1 MGRRLAVAV
10 ALVVTGAVLGATVL
24 REPLA
29 QAAASVPSFFVTND
43 SAHPVPVREQNLDA
57 SGNIKVHEQG
67 TAAVHEQGTAN
78 VNVTNGSIPVTGTVN
93 VSGANM
99 RVITVLQNETIPK
112 NTAWHSGWLDTSDC
126 KSMAAFI
133 DTGTTSY
140 SNIDSALLMSV
151 NGGRIGDALGDL
163 QGIRPNNEG
172 LWYFSTT
179 GGVPIFSPKSEL
191 EIVNV
196 DDDNEHTLAA
206 AYLICQH

>member
-10 ALVVTGAVLGATVL
+10 TLVVTGAVLGATVL

-29 QAAASVPSFFVTND
+29 HAAATVPSFFVTND
-43 SAHPVPVREQNLDA
+43 SAHPVPVREQNLDP

-67 TAAVHEQGTAN
+67 TAAVHELGTAN
-78 VNVTNGSIPVTGTVN
+78 VNVTNGSIPVTGTVS

-99 RVITVLQNETIPK
+99 RVILVLQNETIPK

-126 KSMAAFI
+126 KSMATFI

-140 SNIDSALLMSV
+140 SDIASDLLLSV
-151 NGGRIGDALGDL
+151 NGGRIGDSLGDVP
-163 QGIRPNNEG
+163 GIRPNNEG
-172 LWYFSTT
+172 IFYYTST
-179 GGVPIFSPKSEL
+179 GGVPFFSPKSEV

-196 DDDNEHTLAA
+196 DDTSEHTLAA